1 MSLATRFSLLAV
13 LAATCLLAV
22 TSSAL
27 ATVRVSKA
35 ELNGTQLRIEG
46 TATANRQ
53 ITVDGVAMT
62 SSDGAGNFKL
72 QRDSFA
78 RPADCRVAVND
89 GSATATTATL
99 SGCSVSTTPSPSP
112 TPAPSTSAA
121 LSSVK
126 VSPTAVV
133 GGTPVTGTVTLTA
146 AAPTGGFTVALSSD
160 DPAAATVPASVTVP
174 AGATTATFPGTTFLG
189 PKPPAP
195 LILGTA

>member
-1 MSLATRFSLLAV
+1 MRWSVPLLVTLGFLCA
-13 LAATCLLAV
+13 

-53 ITVDGVAMT
+53 ITVDDVAMT

-89 GSATATTATL
+89 GSASATTATL

-112 TPAPSTSAA
+112 APAPAPSPAAA
-121 LSSVK
+121 LSTVK
-126 VSPTAVV
+126 VDPTDVV
-133 GGTPVTGTVTLTA
+133 
-146 AAPTGGFTVALSSD
+146 
-160 DPAAATVPASVTVP
+160 
-174 AGATTATFPGTTFLG
+174 
-189 PKPPAP
+189 
-195 LILGTA
+195 

>member
-72 QRDSFA
+72 QRDGFA
-78 RPADCRVAVND
+78 KPADCRVAVND

-99 SGCSVSTTPSPSP
+99 SGCSVSTPPTPTPTPTPPPTTTPTLTAVRASP
-112 TPAPSTSAA
+112 TDVLP
-121 LSSVK
+121 
-126 VSPTAVV
+126 
-133 GGTPVTGTVTLTA
+133 GTPVTGTVVLSS
-146 AAPTGGFTVALSSD
+146 AAPAGGFTVA
-160 DPAAATVPASVTVP
+160 
-174 AGATTATFPGTTFLG
+174 
-189 PKPPAP
+189 
-195 LILGTA
+195 

>member
-1 MSLATRFSLLAV
+1 MVRLRQLAAGASIRAMSLATRFSLLAV

-22 TSSAL
+22 ASSAL

-53 ITVDGVAMT
+53 ITVDDVAMT

-78 RPADCRVAVND
+78 KPADCRVAVDD
-89 GSATATTATL
+89 GSTTATTATL

-112 TPAPSTSAA
+112 APAPAPAPSPSPAAA
-121 LSSVK
+121 LSTVK
-126 VSPTAVV
+126 VNPTDVV
-133 GGTPVTGTVTLTA
+133 GGTPVTGTVTLT
-146 AAPTGGFTVALSSD
+146 
-160 DPAAATVPASVTVP
+160 
-174 AGATTATFPGTTFLG
+174 
-189 PKPPAP
+189 
-195 LILGTA
+195 

>member
-22 TSSAL
+22 ASSAL

-53 ITVDGVAMT
+53 ITVDDVAMT

-78 RPADCRVAVND
+78 KPADCRVAVND
-89 GSATATTATL
+89 GSTTATTATL

-112 TPAPSTSAA
+112 SPSPAPAPSPAAA
-121 LSSVK
+121 LSTVK
-126 VSPTAVV
+126 VNPTDVV

-146 AAPTGGFTVALSSD
+146 AAPTGGFTVALS
-160 DPAAATVPASVTVP
+160 
-174 AGATTATFPGTTFLG
+174 
-189 PKPPAP
+189 
-195 LILGTA
+195 